1 MAAVACVNPLDVDSV
16 VIPIG
21 PEELEKMP
29 SYLICELANSLQ
41 LVKDVSGAC
50 CLVRMGFRLY
60 AHINEEKKTELCSY
74 LCRQGL
80 TVLPHSSPHCLV
92 QGKITCGLRIL
103 GRGIRH
109 CRNPVILLVAYGMK
123 VPFPDMCVFSLIQPS
138 LCSLLSQ
145 FDLGRY

>member
-16 VIPIG
+16 VIPIR

-29 SYLICELANSLQ
+29 SYLICELANSPQ

-50 CLVRMGFRLY
+50 CLARMRFRLY

-92 QGKITCGLRIL
+92 RGK
-103 GRGIRH
+103 
-109 CRNPVILLVAYGMK
+109 
-123 VPFPDMCVFSLIQPS
+123 
-138 LCSLLSQ
+138 
-145 FDLGRY
+145 